1 MIDKNKCLGYY
12 NYCQQQNRAKRFKRC
27 ANSFLL
33 DSINQI
39 HATALSHCRSEI
51 SLVLILHIFR
61 KKVKF
66 QAFSAIKI
74 PNFYNQIVENNII
87 GHLLNGKALHFDCE
101 IYQFESDMP
110 CYTQNHTRFV

>member
-1 MIDKNKCLGYY
+1 MTRTFVWSIIIFVSDKKD
-12 NYCQQQNRAKRFKRC
+12 RAKRFKRC

-39 HATALSHCRSEI
+39 HTTALSHCRSEI

-74 PNFYNQIVENNII
+74 PN
-87 GHLLNGKALHFDCE
+87 LH
-101 IYQFESDMP
+101 
-110 CYTQNHTRFV
+110 N